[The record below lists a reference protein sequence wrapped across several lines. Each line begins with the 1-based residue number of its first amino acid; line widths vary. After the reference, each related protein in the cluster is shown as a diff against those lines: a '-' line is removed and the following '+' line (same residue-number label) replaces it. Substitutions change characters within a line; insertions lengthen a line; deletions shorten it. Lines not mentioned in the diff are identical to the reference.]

1 MAATRGGYVSAMKF
15 RTGIALG
22 FAAGY
27 WVATMSD
34 EQRREK
40 LDQLVG
46 KVRDNPRVAKVA
58 ETVSRDARKVG
69 DALEARVTS
78 TADRAGD
85 KVADTI
91 EPSGTTT
98 AAGSGAQSTSYGSG
112 AQSTS

>member
-1 MAATRGGYVSAMKF
+1 MKF

-34 EQRREK
+34 EQRRAK
-40 LDQLVG
+40 LDQMVSR
-46 KVRDNPRVAKVA
+46 VRDNPRVAKMA

-91 EPSGTTT
+91 EPHDETTT
-98 AAGSGAQSTSYGSG
+98 TSTTSTAATPGAQRSP
-112 AQSTS
+112 

>member
-1 MAATRGGYVSAMKF
+1 MKF

-34 EQRREK
+34 ERRAQLE
-40 LDQLVG
+40 QLVG

-69 DALEARVTS
+69 DALEARVTA

-85 KVADTI
+85 KVADKI
-91 EPSGTTT
+91 EPEDT
-98 AAGSGAQSTSYGSG
+98 AATTPSVQRSP
-112 AQSTS
+112 